1 MYSDYNNQPPVVIN
15 DRSSEGLADANIK
28 LGNLKCTVT
37 DLEIKL
43 EAMYRVL
50 LEKGIDPKL
59 FEAKI
64 EEVMKERAESPV
76 KLVQRE
82 NQTKNCPKCG
92 RAVKKNANTPLLGKC
107 MYCGT
112 NVPFAPSFGNREGG

>member
-1 MYSDYNNQPPVVIN
+1 MYSDYNDQPPIVIN

-50 LEKGIDPKL
+50 IEKGIDPKL

-64 EEVMKERAESPV
+64 EEVLKERAEAPV
-76 KLVQRE
+76 KLVQLE
-82 NQTKNCPKCG
+82 NQTKTCPKCG
-92 RAVKKNANTPLLGKC
+92 RTVKKNANTPLLGKC
-107 MYCGT
+107 LYCGT
-112 NVPFAPSFGNREGG
+112 NVPFAPSFGRQEEG